1 MFALYSLAGAVTAGF
16 RDSSTSGTA
25 LLGTYTCAQAAS
37 PHQNLHRRDF
47 STVTSTLLSL
57 KFGRYSFVLPA
68 CCCTVST
75 DTELSGC
82 QLQVLSAST
91 DWEKRVT
98 RKRGKPDTYMYMET
112 FLMKLSLPRPVHLPL
127 KLVTHLETRFTDEK

>member
-1 MFALYSLAGAVTAGF
+1 M
-16 RDSSTSGTA
+16 
-25 LLGTYTCAQAAS
+25 
-37 PHQNLHRRDF
+37 
-47 STVTSTLLSL
+47 
-57 KFGRYSFVLPA
+57 LPA

-127 KLVTHLETRFTDEK
+127 KLVTHLETRSTDEK